1 MAKLIFRHP
10 KKKQLLK
17 VVSSPSLV
25 RRFAK
30 KIGSETP
37 EKTMKDLE
45 NHFSETKHGVV
56 VRDTLSPL
64 IQEICNAQKPDLP
77 TFEVIERLHKS
88 GYGIYLLS
96 NIGIEYFAA
105 LREKLHYDFFEHFAG
120 FYTTNKTD
128 DYVNKPNI
136 KIFERFMERFN
147 PGNKF
152 EHVIFV
158 DDSTKNINGCGAV
171 GMIGIRYEDSIQLEK
186 CLIDVGIKFTH

>member
-1 MAKLIFRHP
+1 MADTEEKEVENIPLTDSEVRQIEVIKEEFRHSFEEDDEELIVEYVEHDLTPENTIVVFDLHHVLMRPEYKQMAKLIFRHP

-45 NHFSETKHGVV
+45 NHFSETKHGIV

-105 LREKLHYDFFEHFAG
+105 LREKLHYDFFEHFEG
-120 FYTTNKTD
+120 
-128 DYVNKPNI
+128 
-136 KIFERFMERFN
+136 
-147 PGNKF
+147 
-152 EHVIFV
+152 
-158 DDSTKNINGCGAV
+158 
-171 GMIGIRYEDSIQLEK
+171 QLV
-186 CLIDVGIKFTH
+186 L